1 MVRPRVLAG
10 WPVPECRVVVC
21 SNLKLVQLL
30 PPNTLP
36 YNIITL
42 TLSNKII

>member
-1 MVRPRVLAG
+1 MVRTRVLAG
-10 WPVPECRVVVC
+10 RPVPECRVVY

-30 PPNTLP
+30 PPNTMP

>member
-1 MVRPRVLAG
+1 MVRPRVLARR
-10 WPVPECRVVVC
+10 PVPECRVVY

-30 PPNTLP
+30 PPNILP
-36 YNIITL
+36 YSIITL